1 MQDIEILI
9 GSSWFEGRMGERIRL
24 EAGSGGGS
32 IDFSSI
38 LDTID
43 ILIAGAN
50 VSALAHDDAVFLMLR
65 DMLAGCEELA
75 SGRAPRITLPFY
87 ESPWELVLKREGDAV
102 LASFFRGGMNPH
114 VEVKDRAVAF
124 QDLLAALVEAG
135 DGLLSRLESL
145 NPKILADPFVGE
157 ILGALERLRAM
168 DRIEA
173 CPHEDGPPVELA
185 FDASDEAHAGVAF
198 RYSISATFRDL
209 LGPTTPSRA
218 DLYSLMARGRLSCL
232 VHGRT
237 VVRVEGHVVFMVDAL
252 LLLAR
257 HLLGCLEE
265 RRDLDLG
272 LQGDALG
279 VEAHYD
285 AATELLKV
293 TLAPDPRVHAA
304 SPAVIGGVPL
314 VAFVDAVLD
323 LGRSLR
329 RQILDVNPAQRSN
342 LKFELLSDEVES
354 LGSWRR
360 DLTASAVVNTSGSPL
375 RYERPRPTLPRR
387 DDTGRLLMAR
397 RLMYSKRWDVEAE
410 GLRLDATFLCGDRVV
425 MGTRSLVA
433 ALDRDAGDVL
443 WRRGGIP
450 GRALALMTGES
461 GLLTVA
467 PSGEVGL
474 IDIADGSTVWQN
486 RIQPPPGKPVGV
498 TAGGGRRPRYAV
510 LTTEENGLVAFD
522 LFTGEARW
530 RFRTR
535 RGSPSG
541 FARLGR
547 LIAFSCC
554 SNSVYC
560 LDADAGE
567 LVWRFSDRSRFDLPP
582 VSLGET
588 LVLWSA
594 DHGGQQGTVFCLDGL
609 SGEALWTAR
618 VKGRPLAPPVL
629 TSGHMVLAVRSARG
643 VSLESWTLA
652 GRPGWRRELDD
663 LEGPVALLSMDDAVL
678 VHTSYGSVASLD
690 GATGGV
696 RWMHS
701 LTDSPGVELPLSLE
715 PVLRDGGLFVPFDT
729 TYVLNPTDG
738 SLLHRLEG
746 DSPVPDL
753 LRVDEN
759 YSIYTAEVSGHVS
772 AYGVVGH
779 LDVVRN

>member
-1 MQDIEILI
+1 
-9 GSSWFEGRMGERIRL
+9 MGERIRL
-24 EAGSGGGS
+24 EAGSGGVD

-43 ILIAGAN
+43 ILIGGAN
-50 VSALAHDDAVFLMLR
+50 VSALAHEDAVFLMLR
-65 DMLAGCEELA
+65 DMLAGCEDLA
-75 SGRAPRITLPFY
+75 SGRTPRVTLPFY
-87 ESPWELVLKREGDAV
+87 ESPWELVLKREGDTV

-114 VEVKDRAVAF
+114 IEVKDRAVRF
-124 QDLLAALVEAG
+124 QDLVLALVVAG
-135 DGLLSRLESL
+135 DALLARLESL

-157 ILGALERLRAM
+157 IFGALERLRAM

-185 FDASDEAHAGVAF
+185 SDASGEPHSDIAF
-198 RYSISATFRDL
+198 RFAISATFRDL

-218 DLYSLMARGRLSCL
+218 DLYSLMARGQLSCL
-232 VHGRT
+232 VRGEE
-237 VVRVEGHVVFMVDAL
+237 VLVVEGHVYFMVDAL

-257 HLLGCLEE
+257 RLLDCLEE
-265 RRDLDLG
+265 RKDLDLV
-272 LQGDALG
+272 LQGDALR
-279 VEAHYD
+279 VESHYD
-285 AATELLKV
+285 ATSELLTV
-293 TLAPDPRVHAA
+293 TLAPDARR
-304 SPAVIGGVPL
+304 STSGPAVVGGVPL
-314 VAFVDAVLD
+314 VSFVDSVLD

-329 RQILDVNPAQRSN
+329 RQILDVNPGQRTN
-342 LKFELLSDEVES
+342 LKFELLSSEIEN

-360 DLTASAVVNTSGSPL
+360 DLTAGAVVNTGGSQL

-387 DDTGRLLMAR
+387 DDEGRLLMAR

-410 GLRLDATFLCGDRVV
+410 GLRLDATFLCGDRIV
-425 MGTRSLVA
+425 MGTRSIVA
-433 ALDRDAGDVL
+433 ALDRDSGDLL
-443 WRRGGIP
+443 WRQGGIP
-450 GRALALMTGES
+450 SRALALMTGES

-486 RIQPPPGKPVGV
+486 RIQPPPGKPVGI

-510 LTTEENGLVAFD
+510 LTTEESGLVAFD

-541 FARLGR
+541 FARFGR
-547 LIAFSCC
+547 LIAFSCN

-560 LDADAGE
+560 LDADSGE

-582 VSLGET
+582 VSLGES
-588 LVLWSA
+588 LMLWSA
-594 DHGGQQGTVFCLDGL
+594 DHGGQQGTVFCLDSL
-609 SGEALWTAR
+609 TGEAVWRAR
-618 VKGRPLAPPVL
+618 VLGKPLAPPVL
-629 TSGHMVLAVRSARG
+629 SSGHVVMAVRSARG
-643 VSLESWTLA
+643 VSLESWTGQ
-652 GRPGWRRELDD
+652 GRPGWRRD
-663 LEGPVALLSMDDAVL
+663 LEDLDGPVALMSMDDAVI

-690 GATGGV
+690 GATGSV

-729 TYVLNPTDG
+729 TYVLNPIDG

-772 AYGVVGH
+772 AYGLVGH
-779 LDVVRN
+779 LDIVPS

>member
-9 GSSWFEGRMGERIRL
+9 GNTWFEGRMGERIRL
-24 EAGSGGGS
+24 EAGDGD

-43 ILIAGAN
+43 ILIDGAN
-50 VSALAHDDAVFLMLR
+50 VSALAHDDAIFLMLR

-75 SGRAPRITLPFY
+75 SGRVPRVTLPFY
-87 ESPWELVLKREGDAV
+87 ESPWELVLGREGDAV
-102 LASFFRGGMNPH
+102 LVSFFRGGMNPH
-114 VEVKDRAVAF
+114 IEVKDRAVAF
-124 QDLLAALVEAG
+124 LDLLQALVEAG
-135 DGLLSRLESL
+135 DGLLARLESL
-145 NPKILADPFVGE
+145 NPKILADPFIGE
-157 ILGALERLRAM
+157 ILGALERLRAI

-173 CPHEDGPPVELA
+173 CPHQDGPPVELA
-185 FDASDEAHAGVAF
+185 SPSPGGSGSDVAF
-198 RYSISATFRDL
+198 RYAISATVRDL

-218 DLYSLMARGRLSCL
+218 DLYSLMARGRLWCL
-232 VHGRT
+232 VRGEE
-237 VVRVEGHVVFMVDAL
+237 VLAVEGHVYFMVDAL
-252 LLLAR
+252 MLLAR
-257 HLLGCLEE
+257 HLLGCLEG
-265 RRDLDLG
+265 RRDLDLS

-279 VEAHYD
+279 LECHYD
-285 AATELLKV
+285 AGQELLTV
-293 TLAPDPRVHAA
+293 TLSPDPR
-304 SPAVIGGVPL
+304 SSTGEPAVLGGVPL
-314 VAFVDAVLD
+314 VPFVDAVLD
-323 LGRSLR
+323 LGRSLK
-329 RQILDVNPAQRSN
+329 RQILDVNPMQRSN
-342 LKFELLSDEVES
+342 LKFELLASEVEN

-360 DLTASAVVNTSGSPL
+360 DLTAGAVVNTAGSQL

-387 DDTGRLLMAR
+387 GDEGRLLMAR

-410 GLRLDATFLCGDRVV
+410 GLRLDATFLCGDRIV
-425 MGTRSLVA
+425 MGTRSIVA
-433 ALDRDAGDVL
+433 ALDRDSGDVL

-474 IDIADGSTVWQN
+474 VDIADGRTIWQS
-486 RIQPPPGKPVGV
+486 RIQPPPGKPVGI

-510 LTTEENGLVAFD
+510 LTTEESGLVALD

-541 FARLGR
+541 FARIGR

-567 LVWRFSDRSRFDLPP
+567 MVWRFSDRSRFDLPP

-594 DHGGQQGTVFCLDGL
+594 DHGGQQGTLFCLDSL
-609 SGEALWTAR
+609 TGEAAFGVR
-618 VKGRPLAPPVL
+618 VQGRPLAPPVL
-629 TSGHMVLAVRSARG
+629 SSGHVVMVVRSARG
-643 VSLESWTLA
+643 VSIESWTAA
-652 GRPGWRRELDD
+652 GRPGWRRPLEDLD
-663 LEGPVALLSMDDAVL
+663 GPVALMSMDDAVV

-690 GATGGV
+690 GATGSV

-729 TYVLNPTDG
+729 TYVINPADG
-738 SLLHRLEG
+738 TLLHRLEG

-779 LDVVRN
+779 LDVVRG